1 MIIHVLLSQ
10 LSVSGHPIDS
20 SPRAGEWEVEH
31 LRVIE
36 APPGLWKGGGRALLL
51 EGKVESP
58 DRIPFA
64 RMHLGSGIPD
74 SVLLFVRGKGTYD
87 IRLVV
92 ERGGSILSTRKVVE
106 ASDEWK
112 PVVLHAGKAIP
123 IVGGLAEKPRAGTW
137 STLYILPHMEK
148 GRAPE
153 SDTFFLYVSPVFTGR
168 R

>member
-1 MIIHVLLSQ
+1 MIIHILLSQ
-10 LSVSGHPIDS
+10 LSVSSNPVDLK
-20 SPRAGEWEVEH
+20 PKTGEWKVEY
-31 LRVIE
+31 LRVTE
-36 APPGLWKGGGRALLL
+36 APPGLWKGTGKAILL
-51 EGKVESP
+51 EGKVEFP

-64 RMHLGSGIPD
+64 RMHLGSDVPD

-112 PVVLHAGKAIP
+112 PVVLYTGKAIA
-123 IVGGLAEKPRAGTW
+123 IVGGLTENPRSGAW
-137 STLYILPHMEK
+137 STLYILPHREK
-148 GRAPE
+148 GKAPG